1 MTSTYSRRSERGD
14 EDNTA
19 FGLPERSLERK
30 PGYNR
35 NVTEREDEAAGHRRR
50 PSEDQDIPQEPL
62 ADRIA
67 RNRQEGGRS

>member
-1 MTSTYSRRSERGD
+1 MASMYSRRPERGD

-30 PGYNR
+30 PGYTR

-50 PSEDQDIPQEPL
+50 PSDEKDIPQEPL
-62 ADRIA
+62 AERIA
-67 RNRQEGGRS
+67 RNRRDGGRS